1 MGLVRHGPEGRI
13 SRKGIVAVDEEGDHD
28 TAAGHCQGLCIPGVG
43 RQIVGHAG
51 NHLGRPVG
59 IRQGDNLGGN
69 RRIVPRLQ
77 QKPFALDFIENLPAD
92 AGYGV
97 ILTFGDLRTGACGG
111 YVAQLVNRQT
121 LIEAADPFSQAFPV
135 RFDGSDIRAVRT
147 VIPMPQ
153 RFPFFRKTR
162 DRAGNIPVKSF
173 HHPGGKISFQR
184 QGGCSR
190 QYLRWT
196 PFFGQPGSRIKVDSL
211 WLICCPV
218 LLVLGVP

>member
-1 MGLVRHGPEGRI
+1 MAPRAGFPE
-13 SRKGIVAVDEEGDHD
+13 KVFVAVDEEGDHD
-28 TAAGHCQGLCIPGVG
+28 TAAGLCQMLCEAGVG

-59 IRQGDNLGGN
+59 IRQGDNLARN
-69 RRIVPRLQ
+69 RRIVPGLQ

-97 ILTFGDLRTGACGG
+97 ILTFGDLRAGACGG

-121 LIEAADPFSQAFPV
+121 LIEAADPFFQAFPV

-153 RFPFFRKTR
+153 RFPFFRRTR

-173 HHPGGKISFQR
+173 HHPEGKISFQR

-190 QYLRWT
+190 QYLRS
-196 PFFGQPGSRIKVDSL
+196 FV
-211 WLICCPV
+211 
-218 LLVLGVP
+218 